1 MKLKFLSLGSGS
13 SGNSYL
19 LSDGRT
25 SLLIDAGIGI
35 RTMKSTLWRYGHALN
50 NIHALLLTHDHG
62 DHARTAGKLATRHK
76 IPVYATRSTFQGID
90 NNPVINPKVP
100 YELRREVAVG
110 NEFTLG
116 AFTICVQQVSHD
128 SWDCVSYTLSHEGRR
143 FVIITDCGKLTEEL
157 CQEISQAD
165 YLVLESNHDEEM
177 LRAGRYPE
185 MLKRRILSPRG
196 HLSNAA
202 CAQALSDYLSERCQ
216 HVWLCHLSRDNNRPE
231 IAYSCAASALE
242 RFPDVQLTVLNRTE
256 PMLFELDTE

>member
-1 MKLKFLSLGSGS
+1 MRSAGQPRQLGLRIVHAEPRRAPVRDYHRLRKASP
-13 SGNSYL
+13 
-19 LSDGRT
+19 
-25 SLLIDAGIGI
+25 
-35 RTMKSTLWRYGHALN
+35 KS
-50 NIHALLLTHDHG
+50 
-62 DHARTAGKLATRHK
+62 
-76 IPVYATRSTFQGID
+76 
-90 NNPVINPKVP
+90 
-100 YELRREVAVG
+100 
-110 NEFTLG
+110 
-116 AFTICVQQVSHD
+116 
-128 SWDCVSYTLSHEGRR
+128 
-143 FVIITDCGKLTEEL
+143 L